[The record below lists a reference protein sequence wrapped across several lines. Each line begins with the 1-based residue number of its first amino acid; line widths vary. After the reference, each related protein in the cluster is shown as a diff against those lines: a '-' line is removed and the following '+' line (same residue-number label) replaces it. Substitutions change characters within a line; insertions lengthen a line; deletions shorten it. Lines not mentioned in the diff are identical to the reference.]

1 MLSFFKM
8 NKSFLILL
16 LSIITFI
23 GNVNAQEIDFTEAEK
38 AWIKEHPVIYH
49 GYDPTWAPFEFYNE
63 KDTLYYGIIADYIK
77 IVEDKTGIDLR
88 PIPNIT
94 WKETIKK
101 LETGEVDLATGISSN
116 ERRKGFL
123 NFTKPYISFPL
134 VIVTRKDYDFIGDLK
149 DLNGKEVALPTGF
162 YTSEMISRDFPKIQI
177 IHADGVKEALKSVS
191 FGTADAF
198 VGNLAVVSYYINK
211 EGFTNIKIAAP
222 TRYKNSDLSFGV
234 RKDWPELVSIV
245 DKVFEAI
252 PPEEHNKIKLDWIQV
267 RYEYGVNV
275 GKIVYITGILL
286 LIVLLVIVIILLWN
300 RSLQREIV
308 KRNIIEKKL
317 ENSLSELEKKNDEKR
332 AMLKE
337 IHHRVKNNLQVV
349 NSLLKFQSRK
359 LKSEEAVTMFK
370 ETRNRV
376 LSMAMLHEKMYRS
389 DDINQIDVQDYIS
402 LLVEDLVKSYT
413 VDKQIK
419 ISIKIAPVNLMMR
432 TLVPLGLIIN
442 EMITNS
448 LKHGFKNRTKG
459 EISVR
464 IKHLEGV
471 RYEMIIGDNGN
482 GIKEGHK
489 STGIGVKL
497 IKTFT
502 KQLNGTL
509 EQLDMPGAVFKL
521 TFDKIGVS

>member
-1 MLSFFKM
+1 M
-8 NKSFLILL
+8 NKGLLILI

-23 GNVNAQEIDFTEAEK
+23 GNVNAQEIEFTAAEK
-38 AWIKEHPVIYH
+38 EWIKEHPVIYH

-63 KDTLYYGIIADYIK
+63 SDTTYTGIIGDYIK
-77 IVEDKTGIDLR
+77 IVEDKTGVDIR

-101 LETGEVDLATGISSN
+101 LETGEVDFATGITAN

-123 NFTKPYISFPL
+123 NFTKPYMSFPI
-134 VIVTRKDYDFIGDLK
+134 VIVTRKDYDFIGGLK
-149 DLNGKEVALPTGF
+149 DLIGKEIALPVGF
-162 YTSEMISRDFPKIQI
+162 YTSEMISKDFPNIKIR
-177 IHADGVKEALKSVS
+177 HANDVKEALESVS
-191 FGTADAF
+191 FGTTDAF

-222 TRYKNSDLSFGV
+222 TIYKNSDLSFGV

-245 DKVFEAI
+245 DKVFESI
-252 PPEEHNKIKLDWIQV
+252 PPEKHNAIKIDWIQV

-275 GKIVYITGILL
+275 RKIIYITGGLL
-286 LIVLLVIVIILLWN
+286 LVVLLIISVILLWN

-308 KRNIIEKKL
+308 KRSIIERKL
-317 ENSLSELEKKNDEKR
+317 ENSLLALEKKNDEKR

-359 LKSEEAVTMFK
+359 LKSEEAINMFK

-376 LSMAMLHEKMYRS
+376 VSMALLHEKMYRS
-389 DDINQIDVQDYIS
+389 DDIHQIDVQDYIS
-402 LLVEDLVKSYT
+402 LLVEDLVKSYA
-413 VDKQIK
+413 VDKNIKLDIK
-419 ISIKIAPVNLMMR
+419 IEAVNLMMR

-448 LKHGFKNRTKG
+448 LKHGFKEKDEG
-459 EISVR
+459 VISVY
-464 IKHLEGV
+464 IKHVEGV
-471 RYEMIIGDNGN
+471 QYEMIIGDDGL
-482 GIKEGHK
+482 GIEKGKK

-497 IKTFT
+497 IEIFT
-502 KQLNGTL
+502 KQLNGSL
-509 EQLDMPGAVFKL
+509 EQLEQPGAVFKF
-521 TFDKIGVS
+521 TFDKIDVS

>member
-1 MLSFFKM
+1 MIK
-8 NKSFLILL
+8 NLL
-16 LSIITFI
+16 LIPLVTFTLI
-23 GNVNAQEIDFTEAEK
+23 GSVNVQEIEFTETEK
-38 AWIKEHPVIYH
+38 TWIKEHPVIYH

-63 KDTLYYGIIADYIK
+63 NDTTYTGIIGDYIK
-77 IVEDKTGIDLR
+77 IVEDKTGVDIR

-101 LETGEVDLATGISSN
+101 LETGEVDFATGITAN
-116 ERRKGFL
+116 ERREGFL
-123 NFTKPYISFPL
+123 NFTKPYMSFPI
-134 VIVTRKDYDFIGDLK
+134 VIVTRKDYDFIGGLK
-149 DLNGKEVALPTGF
+149 DLIGKEISLPVGF
-162 YTSEMISRDFPKIQI
+162 YTSEMISRDFPDIKIK
-177 IHADGVKEALKSVS
+177 HKNDVKEALESVS
-191 FGTADAF
+191 FGETDAF

-222 TRYKNSDLSFGV
+222 TIYKNSDLSFGV

-245 DKVFEAI
+245 DKVFESI
-252 PPEEHNKIKLDWIQV
+252 PPEKHNAIKIDWIQI

-275 GKIVYITGILL
+275 RKIIYITGFLL
-286 LIVLLVIVIILLWN
+286 LIVLLIIAIILLWN

-308 KRNIIEKKL
+308 KRTIIEEKL
-317 ENSLSELEKKNDEKR
+317 EESLLKLEKKNDEKR

-359 LKSEEAVTMFK
+359 LESEEAITMFK

-376 LSMAMLHEKMYRS
+376 VSMALLHEKMYRS
-389 DDINQIDVQDYIS
+389 DDIHQIDVQDYIS
-402 LLVEDLVKSYT
+402 LLVEDLVKNYA
-413 VDKQIK
+413 VDKKIKLDIK
-419 ISIKIAPVNLMMR
+419 IEAVNLMMR

-448 LKHGFKNRTKG
+448 LKHGFKNKSEG
-459 EISVR
+459 EISVS
-464 IKHLEGV
+464 IKHIEGV
-471 RYEMIIGDNGN
+471 RYEMIIGDNGE
-482 GIKEGHK
+482 GVKKEHK

-497 IKTFT
+497 IQIFT

-521 TFDKIGVS
+521 TFDKIDVI

>member
-1 MLSFFKM
+1 M
-8 NKSFLILL
+8 NKGLLILI

-23 GNVNAQEIDFTEAEK
+23 SNVNAQEIEFTAAEK

-49 GYDPTWAPFEFYNE
+49 GYDPTWAPFEFYDV
-63 KDTLYYGIIADYIK
+63 KDTIYSGIIGDYIK
-77 IVEDKTGIDLR
+77 IVEDNTGIDFR

-101 LETGEVDLATGISSN
+101 LETREVDIATGITSN

-123 NFTKPYISFPL
+123 NFTKPYMSFPL
-134 VIVTRKDYDFIGDLK
+134 VIVTRKDYDFIGGLK
-149 DLNGKEVALPTGF
+149 DLIGKEVALPVGF
-162 YTSEMISRDFPKIQI
+162 YTSEMISRDFPNIKIN
-177 IHADGVKEALKSVS
+177 HKNDVKEALESVS
-191 FGTADAF
+191 FGETDAF

-234 RKDWPELVSIV
+234 RKDWPELVSIA
-245 DKVFEAI
+245 DKVFESI
-252 PPEEHNKIKLDWIQV
+252 PPEKHNAIKIDWIQV

-275 GKIVYITGILL
+275 RKIVYISGVLL
-286 LIVLLVIVIILLWN
+286 LIVLLIIAVILLWN

-308 KRNIIEKKL
+308 KRTIIEEKL
-317 ENSLSELEKKNDEKR
+317 ETSLLELGKKNEEKR

-359 LKSEEAVTMFK
+359 LESEEAITMFK

-376 LSMAMLHEKMYRS
+376 VSMALLHEKMYRS
-389 DDINQIDVQDYIS
+389 DDIHQIDVQDYIS
-402 LLVEDLVKSYT
+402 LLVEDLVKSYA
-413 VDKQIK
+413 VDKNIKLDIK
-419 ISIKIAPVNLMMR
+419 IEAVNLMMR

-448 LKHGFKNRTKG
+448 LKHGFKDRDEG
-459 EISVR
+459 VISVY
-464 IKHLEGV
+464 IKQLDGV
-471 RYEMIIGDNGN
+471 QYEMIIGDDGS
-482 GIKEGHK
+482 GIEKGKK

-497 IKTFT
+497 IEIFT

-509 EQLDMPGAVFKL
+509 QQLEQPGAVFKL
-521 TFDKIGVS
+521 IFDRIDVS